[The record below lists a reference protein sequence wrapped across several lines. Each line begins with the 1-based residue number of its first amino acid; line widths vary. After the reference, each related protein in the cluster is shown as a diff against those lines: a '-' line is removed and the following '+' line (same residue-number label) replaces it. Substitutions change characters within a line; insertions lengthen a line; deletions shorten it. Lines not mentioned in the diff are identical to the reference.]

1 MTEMQRQFEEWA
13 IRTKDAFGLPFFTMK
28 NKQGKYFDH
37 ATEISWQ
44 AWQASRAAVV
54 VRLPDIF
61 DCSPDNA
68 TYYDYMY
75 RKTEIEK
82 ALDEAGVSYE

>member
-1 MTEMQRQFEEWA
+1 MTEMQKQFEQWA

-28 NKQGKYFDH
+28 DKQGKYFDH

-44 AWQASRAAVV
+44 AWQASRAALVV
-54 VRLPDIF
+54 KLPEFYLDGDDAF
-61 DCSPDNA
+61 DYCEGVEN
-68 TYYDYMY
+68 
-75 RKTEIEK
+75 

>member
-1 MTEMQRQFEEWA
+1 MTEMQKQFEQWA

-54 VRLPDIF
+54 VKLPDWFVSGI
-61 DCSPDNA
+61 DA
-68 TYYDYMY
+68 AVY
-75 RKTEIEK
+75 RDDVIK
-82 ALDEAGVSYE
+82 ALDDSGVDYEQ